1 MSLTDAVL
9 HWHHASTASTA
20 VDRWLVRQLYRQV
33 APAPIRFVLWDGAW
47 SGAAE
52 PTATITIRDR
62 TTLAGVSVHPDLY
75 FGEGYMRGTLE
86 VDADD
91 LGDALT
97 VLYEGLRAHRAP
109 AARPAR
115 RWRRG
120 SAPSARR
127 SWANVHHHYDLGND
141 FYRRWLDDG
150 MLYTCAYYDRPTQ
163 TLEEAQRAKMELV
176 CRKLAL
182 RPGDRVVEAGCG
194 WGALARYMAARH
206 GVRVRAYNLSGEQ
219 VAYARERSTRDGLA
233 DRVEFVQDDYR
244 TIEGTYDVFVSIGML
259 EHVGL
264 DHYDTLGALM
274 QRVLAPG
281 GRGLLHFIG
290 RSHAAPLNAWIR
302 RRIFPGAYPPTLSE
316 VSGRVLEPHGFT
328 VTDVE
333 NLRPHYARTLAA
345 WRERFEAAAG
355 DIERRFDA
363 RFVRAWRLYLAGSE
377 ASFRAGSVELFQVA
391 FARSDA
397 PVPWSR
403 AALHATPLVD

>member
-1 MSLTDAVL
+1 MNHTDVVA
-9 HWHHASTASTA
+9 HRHASTESTA
-20 VDRWLVRQLYRQV
+20 LDRWLVRQLYRQV
-33 APAPIRFVLWDGAW
+33 APAPLRFALWDGAW
-47 SGAAE
+47 SGAAA
-52 PTATITIRDR
+52 PAATIRFGDR
-62 TTLAGVSVHPDLY
+62 RTLLGVSVNPDLY

-109 AARPAR
+109 ASRPAR
-115 RWRRG
+115 HWWRR

-141 FYRRWLDDG
+141 FYRRWLDDD
-150 MLYTCAYYDRPTQ
+150 MVYTCACYDRPTR
-163 TLEEAQRAKMELV
+163 TLDEAQRAKMELV

-194 WGALARYMAARH
+194 WGALARHMAARH
-206 GVRVRAYNLSGEQ
+206 GARVRAYNLSAEQ
-219 VAYARERSTRDGLA
+219 VAYAREAAARDGLA
-233 DRVEFVQDDYR
+233 DRVEFVEDDYR
-244 TIEGTYDVFVSIGML
+244 AIAGTYDAFVSVGML

-264 DHYDTLGALM
+264 AHYDTLGTLM

-281 GRGLLHFIG
+281 GRGVLHFIG

-316 VSGRVLEPHGFT
+316 VCGRVLEPHGFT

-345 WRERFEAAAG
+345 WRERFERAAA
-355 DIERRFDA
+355 DIARRFDA

-377 ASFRAGSVELFQVA
+377 ASFRTGSVELFQVA
-391 FARSDA
+391 FARDDA
-397 PVPWSR
+397 PVPWTR
-403 AALHATPLVD
+403 DALYASPLVD